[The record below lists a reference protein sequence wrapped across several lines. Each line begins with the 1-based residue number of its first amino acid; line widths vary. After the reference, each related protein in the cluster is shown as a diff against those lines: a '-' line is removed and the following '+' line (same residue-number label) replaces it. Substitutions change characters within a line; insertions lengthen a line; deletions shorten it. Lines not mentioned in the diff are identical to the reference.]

1 MNNPN
6 YSFPYSIY
14 LKGYIMQ
21 ELSKGQKVKLNSS
34 LQLKFDNFYDIS
46 CFCLY
51 EDGKLI
57 SDDYM
62 IFYNQLS
69 LPDQT
74 VVLNK
79 DNDQQTFVINLDKIS
94 PLITKLSFVMTA
106 DDKILKNLDK
116 TLTCTTNDFS
126 FSVSPQQLENEKAL
140 MFCEVYI
147 KDGQW
152 RYNAYAQGFNDG
164 LPAVVSLYSKEAVN
178 EPIVAPITLI
188 EPVVSS
194 KIELPEVIIPK
205 KISLT
210 KESSTTKI
218 SLTKDVGSKNM
229 IEVSTLWY
237 DNGDGNSGNDD
248 LDLRVGL
255 LLPDGRMT
263 LIHAGE
269 LGSLEEKPY
278 ILHTGDVQ
286 VVQGSCGVE
295 TVKVNPNISHFLG
308 GKVGIVF
315 SVYSAVSNGVVSVA
329 SLRPNME
336 IKTKDHLI
344 NCEFNKDTD
353 SNPRIYTYVI
363 GMVVIDGDNLTVKQL
378 GLTSKPGSEE
388 TPWLSWDGEELL
400 PNIEING
407 PRHFKGESISANSVS
422 IGGPSIFGK
431 KNKKELRYVEYRNM

>member
-1 MNNPN
+1 
-6 YSFPYSIY
+6 
-14 LKGYIMQ
+14 MQ
-21 ELSKGQKVKLNSS
+21 ELTKGQKLKINSS
-34 LQLKFDNFYDIS
+34 LELKFDNFYDVS
-46 CFCLY
+46 CFCLD
-51 EDGKLI
+51 ENNKLI
-57 SDDYM
+57 NDDYM

-74 VVLNK
+74 VILNK
-79 DNDQQTFVINLDKIS
+79 DNNEQTFKINLDKMS
-94 PLITKLSFVMTA
+94 PAITKLSFVLTA
-106 DDKILKNLDK
+106 DDKVLKDLDK
-116 TLTCTTNDFS
+116 TLTCNSSDFS
-126 FSVSPQQLENEKAL
+126 FAVPSITLEHEKAL

-164 LPAVVSLYSKEAVN
+164 LPAVVSLYSKDSNSEPTNAPVLPVEPAKI
-178 EPIVAPITLI
+178 EPIVEIQPTPII
-188 EPVVSS
+188 PVS
-194 KIELPEVIIPK
+194 PK

-278 ILHTGDVQ
+278 IIHTGDVQ

-295 TVKVNPNISHFLG
+295 RVKVNPNISHLLG

-336 IKTKDHLI
+336 IKTTEHEI
-344 NCEFNKDTD
+344 NCEFNAGV
-353 SNPRIYTYVI
+353 SANPNIYTYVI

-378 GLTSKPGSEE
+378 GLTAKPGSEE

-400 PNIEING
+400 PKIEING

-422 IGGPSIFGK
+422 LGGPSIFGK
-431 KNKKELRYVEYRNM
+431 KTKKELRYVEYRSM